1 LNIDLESLKAE
12 MMVAQNLKKQSTD
25 NKMMTPAEMA
35 EIVSPN
41 TFPNLYKLLNV
52 AYTIPIS
59 SATCERAFSAMRR
72 VKNWLR
78 STMLQDRFSNL
89 SLLSIERD
97 LTNNIDSD
105 TVLEHFIAIN
115 KNRRIDLNM

>member
-1 LNIDLESLKAE
+1 

-25 NKMMTPAEMA
+25 NKIMTHAEMA

-97 LTNNIDSD
+97 LT
-105 TVLEHFIAIN
+105 
-115 KNRRIDLNM
+115 